1 MATATNLTLAIDD
14 ELLHE
19 ARRVALERKTSVNQL
34 VREYLEELVAGSERR
49 RRAWERIERRMRDSK
64 LVIGPRT
71 WTRDDL
77 HER

>member
-1 MATATNLTLAIDD
+1 MTNLTLAIDD

-19 ARRVALERKTSVNQL
+19 ARRLALERKTSVNQL
-34 VREYLEELVAGSERR
+34 VREYLEELVARPDRR
-49 RRAWERIERRMRDSK
+49 RSAWQRIERRMREPK
-64 LVIGPRT
+64 LVLGPRT